1 MNDQKEATR
10 ARILEAAES
19 VFADKGYHD
28 ALVDEVAEATSLSKG
43 GIYFHFPSKEDL
55 FFAVLD
61 RLADRL
67 IARVER
73 ESAGQSSAL
82 AGADAALVAVFSALS
97 KRRRLAKLLMI
108 QGYSMGNAFERKR
121 AELFDRFAGVIRAH
135 LDDAVARGE
144 IGALDT
150 AVASHIWLGAT
161 NELIIRWLYDGE
173 PAPARALPIL
183 RTMLIEGA
191 RSAAGAVASTVAS
204 RGGRNGR

>member
-67 IARVER
+67 IAKVER
-73 ESAGQSSAL
+73 ESAGKTTAL

-121 AELFDRFAGVIRAH
+121 AELFDRFAGVIRSH

-150 AVASHIWLGAT
+150 AVASHVWLGAT

-191 RSAAGAVASTVAS
+191 RSAGGAVAS
-204 RGGRNGR
+204 RG

>member
-1 MNDQKEATR
+1 VNDQKEATR

-73 ESAGQSSAL
+73 ESAGQPTAL
-82 AGADAALVAVFSALS
+82 ASADAALVAVFSALS

-121 AELFDRFAGVIRAH
+121 AELFDRFAGVIRSH

-150 AVASHIWLGAT
+150 VVASHVWLGAT
-161 NELIIRWLYDGE
+161 NELIIRWLHDGE

-191 RSAAGAVASTVAS
+191 RSAAGAVAS